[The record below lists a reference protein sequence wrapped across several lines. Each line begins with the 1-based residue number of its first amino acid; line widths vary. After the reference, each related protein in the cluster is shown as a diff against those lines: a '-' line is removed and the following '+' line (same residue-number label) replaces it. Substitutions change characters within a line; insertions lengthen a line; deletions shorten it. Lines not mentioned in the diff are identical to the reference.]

1 MQRFADILP
10 IQRLIR
16 RMPLSLLRD
25 GPLTLEAMTLFA
37 AAMFRQPVAD
47 VGFG

>member
-25 GPLTLEAMTLFA
+25 GPLTLEAIINFSRLPCFA
-37 AAMFRQPVAD
+37 SQLPT
-47 VGFG
+47 